1 MRGFH
6 RGLSVIVLSFCVSFS
21 GMTVSG
27 AVTTTLSPAAVQG
40 GVFGTNGRSVVTVI
54 DTLPI
59 HDKIVSATA
68 GGFYVK
74 DSGNNKFTAW
84 CLDIYHWLQ
93 LPYAY
98 KVKGAN
104 DTPFTNTNAVNLV
117 VTGRLANIK
126 TLFEVNYSTLK
137 LSDNDHSAGF
147 QLALW
152 ELVYETSP
160 LSFGV
165 NNGNGTFFA
174 SSASVGVIEKANDFL
189 GNLNKAI
196 TQSYKFTFYE
206 SAEAVA
212 GKSRSQNLVSATPI
226 PLPPAALLFGGAVLG
241 LGYLSR
247 RRKAAKTA

>member
-1 MRGFH
+1 MRGIH
-6 RGLSVIVLSFCVSFS
+6 RGVSVLILWSCVSFS
-21 GMTVSG
+21 GTTVSE
-27 AVTTTLSPAAVQG
+27 AVTTLSPAG
-40 GVFGTNGRSVVTVI
+40 SGVFGPNGRAGVTVT
-54 DTLPI
+54 DTTPNPV
-59 HDKIVSATA
+59 KTVSATA

-74 DSGNNKFTAW
+74 DSSNNMFTAW

-104 DTPFTNTNAVNLV
+104 DTPFTNSKAVDLV
-117 VTGRLANIK
+117 ATGRLANIK
-126 TLFEVNYSTLK
+126 KLFEVNYSTLK
-137 LSDNDHSAGF
+137 LSNNDQSAGF

-160 LSFGV
+160 SFSL

-174 SSASVGVIEKANDFL
+174 SSASVGVIKNANDFL

-226 PLPPAALLFGGAVLG
+226 PLPPATLLFGGAVLG